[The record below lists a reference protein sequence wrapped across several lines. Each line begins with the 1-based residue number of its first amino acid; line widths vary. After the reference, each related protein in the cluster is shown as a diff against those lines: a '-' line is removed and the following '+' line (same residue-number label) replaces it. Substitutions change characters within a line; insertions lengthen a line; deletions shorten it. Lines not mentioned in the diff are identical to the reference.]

1 MKRSAGII
9 TYKIEDN
16 DIKVLLC
23 HFGGPFWEGIDEGGW
38 SFSKGEV
45 CTNENILAAAR
56 REFTEETGLVVNG
69 FVKYLASKKVSNKKL
84 VIMFYKNLDLD
95 ISHCTSNTFKMEYP
109 RGSGKIESFPEMDK
123 YEWMSID
130 KAREKIIKNQLFFLD
145 RLEEVISK
153 GEIL

>member
-23 HFGGPFWEGIDEGGW
+23 HFGGPYWEGIDEGGW

-45 CTNENILAAAR
+45 SENEKVLAAAR
-56 REFTEETGLVVNG
+56 REFKEETGLIVNDS
-69 FVKYLASKKVSNKKL
+69 VDYLASKKVSRKKL

>member
-1 MKRSAGII
+1 
-9 TYKIEDN
+9 
-16 DIKVLLC
+16 
-23 HFGGPFWEGIDEGGW
+23 
-38 SFSKGEV
+38 
-45 CTNENILAAAR
+45 
-56 REFTEETGLVVNG
+56 
-69 FVKYLASKKVSNKKL
+69 
-84 VIMFYKNLDLD
+84 
-95 ISHCTSNTFKMEYP
+95 MEYP

>member
-45 CTNENILAAAR
+45 CTNEKILAAAR

-69 FVKYLASKKVSNKKL
+69 SVRYLASKKVSNKKL
-84 VIMFYKNLDLD
+84 VIMFYKNLDL
-95 ISHCTSNTFKMEYP
+95 YL
-109 RGSGKIESFPEMDK
+109 K
-123 YEWMSID
+123 YY
-130 KAREKIIKNQLFFLD
+130 L
-145 RLEEVISK
+145 
-153 GEIL
+153 